1 MRAGPHREQ
10 MLSTEPQLLERVEE
24 LAEILRAIGSARG
37 GRGQA
42 VVVDGPPGIGKT
54 ELLLSAQRHAE
65 RSQMAVLHARGD
77 ELERDFPFGIVRQL
91 FDPVVAVEH
100 LQRTELLVGDYARLR
115 ALYRLSENLARSA
128 PLLIS
133 VDDAQRSDGLSLRWI
148 VYLAHR
154 IEHIPVVL
162 VVAADIHEPG
172 GQRALLE
179 HLLGEPGVSVLR
191 PRRLSEH
198 AVTVSARAKFGA
210 RAEPEF
216 CHACYEMTRGN
227 PFLLRELL
235 REAHAATVDEAARLA
250 TYGLPGVVRSVAQRL
265 ARVPRPASELAQAL
279 AILGD
284 GASVSEA
291 ASLAGLEP
299 DVADAAADTLAT
311 MCLIEDDRP
320 LRFVHPVIRA
330 AIHADLPAGRRFR
343 RHAAA
348 ARVVARKGARPEKIA
363 TQLLAADVRGD
374 AWVSGTLQEA
384 ARSALARGAPE
395 AAATYLRRALDEG
408 PPKALQSQLLFELG
422 AAGAHVAAHPALEQ
436 LQRAYLEARPG
447 ERAQRA
453 LPLGQ
458 ALAMADATREAAD
471 VISDGL
477 AHVDRASPAL
487 RLQLET
493 QLIAITR
500 ITRGL
505 QGVAREH
512 LERLRRVAPPGSDD
526 ERAGL
531 GELAL
536 DAALTGTSAA
546 KVRRLARQA
555 LSARPPALLE
565 TSSLAFAAAIRSLR
579 LAGDY
584 EFAWSKLE
592 TAASDATRR
601 GSSAELA
608 LIGPLQARLALAY
621 RDVGDAE
628 RAAKGA
634 VDLAVSHGWRLLIP
648 LGVATLVEAHLARG
662 DLAAA
667 EALVRDHPPEAVPD
681 AALVHDLFAS
691 RGRVRLQQG
700 DATGALADLL
710 AAGASL
716 AAMDAPNPA
725 VCPWR
730 SLAAHA
736 YAALGRTSEAKEL
749 ADEELALARQFGAD
763 PALGVALR
771 ERAALETGTRG
782 RALLHESVA
791 VLERSPARLE
801 YARTLTEL
809 GAAERRA
816 SKRRAAREP
825 LRRALD
831 IAHARGADALAT
843 RAREELIATGARPRR
858 PAFSGPDSLTP
869 SERRVALLAANGAS
883 NREIAGELVITT
895 KTVETHLSHVYR
907 KLGVDSRAD
916 LGEALENQHAGE

>member
-408 PPKALQSQLLFELG
+408 PPKALQRQLLFELG

-536 DAALTGTSAA
+536 DAALAGTSAA

-555 LSARPPALLE
+555 LSARPPARLE

-608 LIGPLQARLALAY
+608 LIRPLQARLALAY

-628 RAAKGA
+628 RMAKGA

-681 AALVHDLFAS
+681 V
-691 RGRVRLQQG
+691 
-700 DATGALADLL
+700 L

-736 YAALGRTSEAKEL
+736 YAALGRMSEAKEL